1 MKNNAIHPTALIDP
15 SAEIAEGVEMGPYTV
30 IGPETRIGP
39 GTKIGAHVIIEKW
52 VNLGSNCRICHGAV
66 LGGAPQIIGYQ
77 EKKSFV
83 NIGDRTVI
91 GEFVT
96 VHRSGKE
103 GGATDIGNEC
113 FLMAYSHV
121 AHDGKLGNKVVIVN
135 YTAVTGH
142 VQIGDQ
148 ATISG
153 YVGIHQFVRIGRL
166 AMVSGLSRIP
176 KDILPYSLVE
186 GNPASVRGLNVVGMK
201 RSGIPQERRKHLKH
215 AFKLLL
221 WSGLNTTQ
229 ALVKI
234 REEMEVKEEVEE
246 IVNFVESSDRGILK

>member
-1 MKNNAIHPTALIDP
+1 MPIHPTAQIDP
-15 SAEIAEGVEMGPYTV
+15 SAEIAEDAEIGPFTI

-39 GTKIGAHVIIEKW
+39 RTNIGANVCIEKW
-52 VNLGSNCRICHGAV
+52 VNIGANCRICHGAAI
-66 LGGAPQIIGYQ
+66 GGAPQIIGYQ

-83 NIGDRTVI
+83 NIGDKTVI

-96 VHRSGKE
+96 VHRSGTE
-103 GGATDIGNEC
+103 GNSTDIGDEC

-121 AHDGKLGNKVVIVN
+121 AHDCKLGNKVVIVN
-135 YTAVTGH
+135 YTGLTGH
-142 VQIGDQ
+142 VQVGDQ

-166 AMVSGLSRIP
+166 SMVSGLSRIP

-186 GNPASVRGLNVVGMK
+186 GNPAEVRGLNVVGIK
-201 RSGIPQERRKHLKH
+201 RSGISQERRNNIKR

-221 WSGLNTTQ
+221 WSDLNTSQ
-229 ALVKI
+229 ALKKI
-234 REEMEVKEEVEE
+234 REEMEVAAEVEE
-246 IVNFVESSDRGILK
+246 VLSFVESSDRGVLK